1 MKRTLIC
8 IFLLIT
14 PVLLRAQTH
23 SRKQGTIVRMSMAAC
38 DLQHGFMAAM
48 SGGAKV
54 DTGMLCPEY
63 VLVTD
68 KVVYVIS
75 GKSSEE
81 LLPLVEVTRFRLQKN
96 EMLIRIDD
104 SDKESHFHIKAMM
117 LRPDWDRSQMLEE
130 AAAMAM
136 VHRHLDSATVREQ
149 Q

>member
-1 MKRTLIC
+1 MKRMLIC

-23 SRKQGTIVRMSMAAC
+23 SRQQGTIVRMSMAAC

-136 VHRHLDSATVREQ
+136 VHRHLDSAAMREQ